1 MSRHDDEIYLKQMK
15 DYAAEVVQ
23 FSYGRAR
30 ADLDSDRM
38 YMLATCRLLEM
49 MGEAAYQLPGSS
61 RESLPEVP
69 WKQLTGLRHRLVH
82 AYDKLNFD
90 IIWEIVTADLPP
102 LIAMLDRLIDA
113 QSPSADGGSPPPG
126 QPCGDLPG
134 QAGVGDDQG
143 AIGREAPAPGGPA
156 EVVEEERGDG
166 LAGDPA

>member
-1 MSRHDDEIYLKQMK
+1 MSRHDDATYLKQMR

-23 FSYGRAR
+23 FSDGRAR
-30 ADLDSDRM
+30 AELDSDRM

-69 WKQLTGLRHRLVH
+69 WKQVIGLRHRLVH

-90 IIWEIVTADLPP
+90 ILWGIVTADLPP
-102 LIAMLDRLIDA
+102 LIAALDRLLDA
-113 QSPSADGGSPPPG
+113 PSPSSGGDSPPPG
-126 QPCGDLPG
+126 QPRGDLPG

-143 AIGREAPAPGGPA
+143 PVGPEAPAPGGPA

-166 LAGDPA
+166 LADDPS